1 MRRFIPPLLLALLLI
16 GSAHADTLNLRLLE
30 TSDVHMNLLDWD
42 YYQDKQTSEYGL
54 VRTATLIAKARA
66 ENPNTLLF
74 DNGDLLQGTPLGDH
88 VAHGKPLAKGVV
100 HPAIRMLNALH
111 YDAANIGNHDFNYGL
126 PALRQAIAGAKFPYL
141 NANVMLANKKHTPA
155 FTPTVLLTRKFADSA
170 GKPHTLKIG
179 LIGLTPPQ
187 IMEWDHSNLEGR
199 VTVPDAVETARKLV
213 PRLRAQGADLVIV
226 IAHTG
231 LSRDA
236 TQPPMSE
243 YVAVQLAQIPGIDA
257 LLLGHQHEVFPGSFF
272 DGYPDVDLMKGTI
285 HGVPA
290 VMPGHWGSHLG
301 LIDLQLNNDS
311 GAWKVAA
318 SQVAARPIFDATR
331 RAPLVEADPRLAQ
344 LVAPEHQGTLDDMR
358 SPVAQ
363 ITAPIFS
370 YFSQVSD
377 DPSVQIVS
385 DAQAAYA
392 RQKLKG
398 TTLEG
403 LPLLSA
409 AAPFKAGGRQGVSS
423 YTDIPAGT
431 IAAKNV
437 ADLYLYPNTVKVVK
451 VTGAEVR
458 EWLEMAAVQFRQID
472 PKGAPVQEL
481 LDPDARSY
489 NTDTIDGVTYDIDV
503 TQAARYGFDG
513 KPTHAE
519 GHRIV
524 NLRYQGLPIDEAAS
538 FLVVTNNYR
547 ASGGGNFPGINASR
561 IVLDAPDETRQALT
575 QYLAAQK
582 VLTPQADGNWHLLPV
597 PGVKLRFVSSA
608 EGVKDLPRVPSVCLV
623 GLLDGGW
630 AQYELRPPATAGAA
644 AQPDAQTACAPAHP
658 AN

>member
-1 MRRFIPPLLLALLLI
+1 MRRFFTPLFLSLLFI
-16 GSAHADTLNLRLLE
+16 NCSHAGTLNLRLLE

-42 YYQDKQTSEYGL
+42 YYQDKQSSEYGL
-54 VRTATLIAKARA
+54 VRTATLIDKARA
-66 ENPNTLLF
+66 ENPNTLLL

-88 VAHGKPLAKGVV
+88 AAHGKPLAKGQV

-141 NANVMLANKKHTPA
+141 NANVMLAGKRNTPA
-155 FTPTVLLTRKFADSA
+155 FTPTVLLTRKFIDNA
-170 GKPHTLKIG
+170 GKPHRLKIG

-199 VTVPDAVETARKLV
+199 VSVLDAVQTARKLV
-213 PRLRAQGADLVIV
+213 PKLRAQGADLVIV

-236 TQPPMSE
+236 SQPPMSE

-272 DGYPDVDLMKGTI
+272 NGYPDVDLAKGTI

-301 LIDLQLNNDS
+301 LIDLQLNND
-311 GAWKVAA
+311 GGTWKVAA
-318 SQVAARPIFDATR
+318 SQVAARPIYDATR
-331 RAPLVEADPRLAQ
+331 RVPLVEADAKLAQ
-344 LVAPEHQGTLDDMR
+344 LAAAEHQGTLDDMR
-358 SPVAQ
+358 RPVAQ

-370 YFSQVSD
+370 YFSQVTD
-377 DPSVQIVS
+377 DPSVQLVS
-385 DAQAAYA
+385 DAQAAHV
-392 RQKLKG
+392 QPKLKG
-398 TTLEG
+398 TALEA

-409 AAPFKAGGRQGVSS
+409 AAPFKAGGRQGVSN

-458 EWLEMAAVQFRQID
+458 EWLEMAAGQFRQID

-489 NTDTIDGVTYDIDV
+489 NTDTIDGVSYDIDV
-503 TQAARYGFDG
+503 TQPARYNFDG

-524 NLRYQGLPIDEAAS
+524 NLRYQGQPIDETAP

-547 ASGGGNFPGINASR
+547 ASGGGNFPGLNASR
-561 IVLDAPDETRQALT
+561 VVLDVPDETRQALSE
-575 QYLAAQK
+575 YLAAQK
-582 VLTPQADGNWHLLPV
+582 TLTPRADGNWHLLPV

-608 EGVKDLPRVPSVCLV
+608 EGVKYLPRVPSVCLA

-630 AQYELRPPATAGAA
+630 AQYELRQPATAGVA
-644 AQPDAQTACAPAHP
+644 DAQTTCSAAHP